1 MNTRTL
7 CSSYA
12 YIYINGVLTSAL
24 KLHMFM
30 HTPTLMFAYACV
42 LL

>member
-12 YIYINGVLTSAL
+12 YFYINSVLNSAL
-24 KLHMFM
+24 KLLVFM
-30 HTPTLMFAYACV
+30 HTPALMFAYACV